1 MIWPNTG
8 SMITFRREYSSRP
21 HLFCHTGRIKVVDR
35 LVHHWHRLTNVI
47 RLIRDVC
54 GNDNLLFVGHRLSI
68 PALVETFVRSSLL
81 CHPATVARPSATR
94 LHDTESTRPETTAAG
109 ASDAEGESRRCGA
122 KVRNVFAYD
131 HPKSRVGGTAFHD
144 FPQIKTKL
152 RKVSGRASWSL
163 SQPRCRPRARHLY
176 GNWTIPVGLWHS
188 VKRYKRHSRVCW
200 RCGCQGWLA
209 THGTH

>member
-1 MIWPNTG
+1 MSAPLRNNFNKLWTRQTRFHSPFIFSRLRRRKLQNPRPALIWPNTG

-21 HLFCHTGRIKVVDR
+21 HLFCHTGRIKVVNR

-122 KVRNVFAYD
+122 KVRNAFAYD

-152 RKVSGRASWSL
+152 RKVSGRAAS
-163 SQPRCRPRARHLY
+163 Y
-176 GNWTIPVGLWHS
+176 
-188 VKRYKRHSRVCW
+188 
-200 RCGCQGWLA
+200 
-209 THGTH
+209 

>member
-1 MIWPNTG
+1 MDETNQIPCPFIFSRLRRRKLRNPRPALIWPNTG

-68 PALVETFVRSSLL
+68 PALVEIFVQSSLL

-109 ASDAEGESRRCGA
+109 ASDAEGESRRCGE
-122 KVRNVFAYD
+122 
-131 HPKSRVGGTAFHD
+131 SSEC
-144 FPQIKTKL
+144 L
-152 RKVSGRASWSL
+152 
-163 SQPRCRPRARHLY
+163 RPRLFEKPRR
-176 GNWTIPVGLWHS
+176 WHS
-188 VKRYKRHSRVCW
+188 VS
-200 RCGCQGWLA
+200 
-209 THGTH
+209 